1 MCLLPGSTYRRL
13 NSFMSRPTI
22 TEQQI
27 TGIIQEVIAN
37 ARQREENY
45 LSRAA
50 ALNPAQKE
58 PVRAFFPQRLL
69 DDVRV
74 LELKIERVP
83 NPAFQERAQKRGYR
97 LMLDFQHMADIT
109 HPRLI
114 VLQQKPTSRLLFH
127 ALVHVVQYEI
137 LGFERYL
144 ELYVRA
150 FIANESYTSVPLEVQ
165 AFQLDQR
172 FTANP
177 DRVFSVED
185 EVRRWAAAG
194 KYSG

>member
-1 MCLLPGSTYRRL
+1 MAGLR
-13 NSFMSRPTI
+13 I
-22 TEQQI
+22 TEEQI
-27 TGIIQEVIAN
+27 AEIICEVIDN
-37 ARQREENY
+37 ARQREEDY
-45 LSRAA
+45 LARAA
-50 ALNPAQKE
+50 FLTSAQKE
-58 PVRAFFPQRLL
+58 AVRAFFPQRLL
-69 DDVRV
+69 DGVRV
-74 LELKIERVP
+74 LELKKERVP

-114 VLQQKPTSRLLFH
+114 ILQQKPTSRLLFH
-127 ALVHVVQYEI
+127 ALVHVVQYDI
-137 LGFERYL
+137 LGLERYL

-150 FIANESYTSVPLEVQ
+150 FVSNESYTSVPLEVQ

-172 FTANP
+172 FTENP

-185 EVRRWAAAG
+185 EVRSWAEAG

>member
-1 MCLLPGSTYRRL
+1 MA
-13 NSFMSRPTI
+13 RPTI
-22 TEQQI
+22 TEEQV

-37 ARQREENY
+37 ARQREADY

-50 ALNPAQKE
+50 PLTPAQKE
-58 PVRAFFPQRLL
+58 AVRAFFPQRLL
-69 DDVRV
+69 DEVRV
-74 LELKIERVP
+74 LELKKERVP

-137 LGFERYL
+137 LGLECYL

-150 FIANESYTSVPLEVQ
+150 FIRSESYTSVPLEVQ

-172 FTANP
+172 FTENP

-185 EVRRWAAAG
+185 EVRRWAEAG